1 VLRDALLA
9 FGIIFAVYTKLR
21 VAGAPIGPGEAAI
34 ALWLLVTLVREAR
47 RDIVWSQASRV
58 LAAFWAAFAAALCI
72 GTMVSFVLAAST
84 SRAHFLHDCA
94 AYAMLAAL
102 SVLAVTQRDAARR
115 LRRTVAILV
124 ALGSVTLA
132 LQIAE
137 AFGAFDLPI
146 EIWFYDRLEGWST
159 NANQLGLLSLA
170 LTLLALHLA
179 ETAQRWTTRCLALA
193 GSVMPVAAGVLSK
206 SDAFILTLAVAV
218 PLLLAVHAARAMREA
233 ARHPV
238 MPSFIA
244 LVSFALAV
252 PAAMGVA
259 TLAERFTM
267 SAQSAGQV
275 LVTLEPN
282 LERDVGYRT
291 ELLALGLHEA
301 AASGFLGL
309 GPGPHLRRP
318 ANLRQ
323 PQWDDTPNFEA
334 HNTLVDLLMQGGI
347 LALIALGGLGYAT
360 LRQCGRAGLVA
371 LPLLL
376 LGLAAFGLSHF
387 IVRHPL
393 VWLVVAFALTQHRTT
408 PRPADPASARGAPVN
423 RHGRQPMGLFPRPLR
438 GA

>member
-1 VLRDALLA
+1 MLRDALLA
-9 FGIIFAVYTKLR
+9 FGILFAVYTKLR
-21 VAGAPIGPGEAAI
+21 VAGSPIGPGEAAI

-47 RDIVWSQASRV
+47 NDIVWSRAALV
-58 LAAFWAAFAAALCI
+58 LAAFWIALATALCI

-84 SRAHFLHDCA
+84 SRAHFLHDCT
-94 AYAMLAAL
+94 AYAMLAIL
-102 SVLAVTQRDAARR
+102 SLLAVIQRDANYR
-115 LRRTVAILV
+115 LLRTVAILV
-124 ALGSVTLA
+124 ALGSATLA

-137 AFGAFDLPI
+137 GFGAFDLPI

-179 ETAQRWTTRCLALA
+179 ETAQRWTTRCLAVA
-193 GSVMPVAAGVLSK
+193 GTVMPVTAGVLSK
-206 SDAFILTLAVAV
+206 SDAFMLTLAVAV

-233 ARHPV
+233 ARHPAI
-238 MPSFIA
+238 PSFIA
-244 LVSFALAV
+244 LVSFVLAV

-259 TLAERFTM
+259 ALAERFTT
-267 SAQSAGQV
+267 SARSAGQV

-291 ELLALGLHEA
+291 ELLGLGLGEA

-318 ANLRQ
+318 ADLRE

-334 HNTLVDLLMQGGI
+334 HNTVVDLLMQGGM
-347 LALIALGGLGYAT
+347 LALIALAGLGVAT
-360 LRQCGRAGLVA
+360 LRQCRRAGLVA
-371 LPLLL
+371 LPMLL

-387 IVRHPL
+387 ITRHPL
-393 VWLVVAFALTQHRTT
+393 VWLVVAVALTQ
-408 PRPADPASARGAPVN
+408 RPATSRPSAYVRVLVRPGFLPYTRASYQTSATPAK
-423 RHGRQPMGLFPRPLR
+423 
-438 GA
+438 